1 MTRPSFNASISLGNI
16 LTLVPLLVAGA
27 VAWAQV
33 QGMAV
38 SNERSIAALRADV
51 TRQESRLRAT
61 EMSSARTDERL
72 SSILGLLTR
81 IDARLERIEGR

>member
-1 MTRPSFNASISLGNI
+1 MTRPSFNTSISLGNI

-33 QGMAV
+33 QGMAA